1 MSVKSD
7 KKTDQQVDVIQG
19 SPHRIAFYIHD
30 VSRMRKT
37 VIDQVLKPHGITR
50 SQWWVLAN
58 LSRHADRTLT
68 QVELGRVMDMKK
80 VSVGA
85 LISKM
90 EKAGYVYRE
99 PSPDD
104 ARAKLVH
111 LTDKGVDALQA
122 MTDLANPTNDA
133 INDGISKK
141 DLEIATKVLQ
151 QMKVNLRA
159 ILEEQEDEG

>member
-1 MSVKSD
+1 MTTKAGN
-7 KKTDQQVDVIQG
+7 KGDQQVDVIQD

-58 LSRHADRTLT
+58 LARHGDKTLT
-68 QVELGRVMDMKK
+68 QVELGNLMDMKK

-85 LISKM
+85 LITKM

-99 PSPDD
+99 PSPEDG
-104 ARAKLVH
+104 RAKLVH
-111 LTDKGVDALQA
+111 LTEKGVDALQA
-122 MTDLANPTNDA
+122 MTDIANPTNEA
-133 INDGISKK
+133 INKGISKK
-141 DLEIATKVLQ
+141 DLETATRVLR
-151 QMKVNLRA
+151 QMKNNVRA
-159 ILEEQEDEG
+159 QLEEQETNE